1 MSRLG
6 PTCYSPGQI
15 IGVLDL
21 RFLVLNKADLPVAV
35 ATTGWGRGRQ
45 KLKIILVLILNSS
58 FFSSDKVGLLLV
70 GPKISIFR
78 QILQNSSQSA

>member
-45 KLKIILVLILNSS
+45 KLKIILVLILNFSS
-58 FFSSDKVGLLLV
+58 FFFLL
-70 GPKISIFR
+70 
-78 QILQNSSQSA
+78 